1 MDSIKIRRFRMEDW
15 PEVWRILEPVF
26 SAGETY
32 TFPTDL
38 DSSAAFE
45 RWVTKPMNTFV
56 AEDAEGKILGT
67 YFIKPNQEGGG
78 SHVCNCGY
86 VTSVNARG
94 KGVASEMCLHS
105 QVTAIEEGF
114 KAMQY
119 NFVVSTNEGAVRLWQ
134 KHGFE
139 IVGTLP
145 KAFDHPS
152 EGLVDAYVMY
162 KWLAK
167 AGGY

>member
-26 SAGETY
+26 KAGETY

-38 DSSAAFE
+38 DSSSAFD
-45 RWVTKPMNTFV
+45 RWVTYPLRTFV
-56 AEDAEGKILGT
+56 AEDGEGKILGT

-94 KGVASEMCLHS
+94 KGVASEMCVHS

-145 KAFDHPS
+145 KAFEHPS
-152 EGLVDAYVMY
+152 KGLVDAYVMY
-162 KWLAK
+162 KWLGK
-167 AGGY
+167 G